1 MNDSVNCG
9 VTWLHDGGDVW
20 VSPFLM
26 MDYAQWQPNAQDP
39 SGGVKGRGHE
49 TLDWI
54 RPTRHGLSFLCRC
67 CY

>member
-39 SGGVKGRGHE
+39 SGGVKGRRHE
-49 TLDWI
+49 TL
-54 RPTRHGLSFLCRC
+54 G
-67 CY
+67 